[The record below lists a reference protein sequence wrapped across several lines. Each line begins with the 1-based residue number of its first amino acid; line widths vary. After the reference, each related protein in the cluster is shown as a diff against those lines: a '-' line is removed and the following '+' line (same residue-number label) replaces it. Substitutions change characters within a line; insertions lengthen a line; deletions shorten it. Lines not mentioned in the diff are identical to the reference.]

1 MTHETAKTENRLTIL
16 EEKLEYQDYTL
27 EKLNEVIITQQ
38 RQLDRL
44 ETDLL
49 NLLKEVETERLPIKS
64 KQQGVDPPAYG

>member
-1 MTHETAKTENRLTIL
+1 MIDETGKTENRLTIL

-44 ETDLL
+44 ENDLL
-49 NLLKEVETERLPIKS
+49 KVCKTMEAERAELKG
-64 KQQGVDPPAYG
+64 KQQRAGRLDYG

>member
-1 MTHETAKTENRLTIL
+1 MTDETGKTENRLTTL

-44 ETDLL
+44 ETDLV
-49 NLLKEVETERLPIKS
+49 NLHQKIETERNGVKG
-64 KQQGVDPPAYG
+64 KQ

>member
-1 MTHETAKTENRLTIL
+1 MTDESGKTENRLTIL

-44 ETDLL
+44 ETDLV
-49 NLLKEVETERLPIKS
+49 NLHQKFETERDSVKG
-64 KQQGVDPPAYG
+64 KQE

>member
-1 MTHETAKTENRLTIL
+1 MIDETGKTENRLTIL

-44 ETDLL
+44 ENDLL
-49 NLLKEVETERLPIKS
+49 KVCKTMEAERVELKS
-64 KQQGVDPPAYG
+64 KQQRAGRLDYG